1 MHKNADKHTTCLYAI
16 LFSEAY
22 FSSLKKAS
30 IRGKVPTPGVKET
43 SRFIKS
49 LLTTGYGRD
58 ALIAV
63 LLIPTIGFDPLRK
76 LIAG

>member
-1 MHKNADKHTTCLYAI
+1 MPFFFLKRTFHL
-16 LFSEAY
+16 
-22 FSSLKKAS
+22 LKKAS
-30 IRGKVPTPGVKET
+30 IRGKVPTPGVKEM